1 MMELPELLSS
11 TRVFYRSQVY
21 GRAVSHNSH
30 CTDPNMSVL
39 YQMGSA
45 SVYNEQGYR
54 PCEYPLPPGL
64 PGPVILVP
72 V

>member
-1 MMELPELLSS
+1 MVELPELLSPI
-11 TRVFYRSQVY
+11 FYQTEVY
-21 GRAVSHNSH
+21 GRVIGHNSQ
-30 CTDPNMSVL
+30 CTDPNMSVS
-39 YQMGSA
+39 YQIASA
-45 SVYNEQGYR
+45 SVYSQQGYR